1 MYKLPVTLT
10 LTSVLVLVFNSN
22 ALVKINDSNK
32 LRFRIVLNIDDS
44 KMMYMKQLHENISNP
59 LNEMYKKYLKP
70 NEIQELL
77 VNNTENIKVLDWVN
91 NNNLTCD
98 NYKYVFSCFD
108 YIYKL
113 NKLFNVTMYYHYYNN
128 KTYIKSLEDFYTIPT
143 EISEYIAFVDGISN
157 NIFNPR
163 KTKYSETL
171 TQTRTKASSPVP
183 DTRLVGRDTL
193 QYVYNISTND
203 TIRYGSSGCVIEFR
217 NGGYQNGL
225 LEYYE
230 MINNIY
236 SDVISINHS
245 IGNNDQFDIET
256 LLDMDMLL
264 LTSGNLTLWYA
275 NFDTW
280 IYEMTTYFGNAEQ
293 IPYVVSISYG
303 WSIRDQCMFGKCN
316 NITSGQYV
324 EYTDIGLMIM
334 GMRGITI
341 VVASGDAGSP
351 SRSNEGCDDKEFH
364 INAEYPGSS
373 PYVLSVGGVFLD
385 KSNQKFDNP
394 ETLLCTLYDCAKG
407 REQSTINYDDV
418 EWTTGGG
425 FGMYTTQSNVSW
437 QHNLVE
443 EYLNS
448 GVYLPPEHSSTGKVE
463 WNRKMRAYPD
473 VVALAHNC
481 PIYGGMLMLV
491 DGTSCSAPIVAGMM
505 VLINDYMFSVG
516 RQPIGFINNIL
527 YQSVERSNDNIIS
540 NHNITI
546 TNTHC
551 TEYQCCN
558 ELFGFEQ
565 NDKQSLWNPISGL
578 GSINYGNLLRYLSN
592 EFD

>member
-113 NKLFNVTMYYHYYNN
+113 NKL
-128 KTYIKSLEDFYTIPT
+128 
-143 EISEYIAFVDGISN
+143 
-157 NIFNPR
+157 FNPR

-293 IPYVVSISYG
+293 IPYVVSIYG
-303 WSIRDQCMFGKCN
+303 WSIRD
-316 NITSGQYV
+316 
-324 EYTDIGLMIM
+324 
-334 GMRGITI
+334 
-341 VVASGDAGSP
+341 
-351 SRSNEGCDDKEFH
+351 
-364 INAEYPGSS
+364 
-373 PYVLSVGGVFLD
+373 
-385 KSNQKFDNP
+385 
-394 ETLLCTLYDCAKG
+394 
-407 REQSTINYDDV
+407 
-418 EWTTGGG
+418 
-425 FGMYTTQSNVSW
+425 
-437 QHNLVE
+437 
-443 EYLNS
+443 
-448 GVYLPPEHSSTGKVE
+448 
-463 WNRKMRAYPD
+463 
-473 VVALAHNC
+473 
-481 PIYGGMLMLV
+481 
-491 DGTSCSAPIVAGMM
+491 
-505 VLINDYMFSVG
+505 
-516 RQPIGFINNIL
+516 
-527 YQSVERSNDNIIS
+527 
-540 NHNITI
+540 
-546 TNTHC
+546 
-551 TEYQCCN
+551 
-558 ELFGFEQ
+558 
-565 NDKQSLWNPISGL
+565 
-578 GSINYGNLLRYLSN
+578 
-592 EFD
+592 